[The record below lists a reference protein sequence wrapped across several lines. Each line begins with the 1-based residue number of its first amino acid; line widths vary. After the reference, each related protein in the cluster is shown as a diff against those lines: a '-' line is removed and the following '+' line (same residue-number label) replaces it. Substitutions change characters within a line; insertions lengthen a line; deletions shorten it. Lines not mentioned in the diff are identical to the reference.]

1 MTEAHKR
8 LDEAIR
14 PERTTQILGELTR
27 FQSVNPNG
35 TESAV
40 AAYVAKVMR
49 DAGCEVELQVVEPGR
64 PNVIARLKGTGGG
77 RTIILNTHMDV
88 VPAGEGWSS
97 DPFTMVQKGDRVYGR
112 GVMDAKGPLAAMM
125 AAVEAIAASGIE
137 LPGDIVL
144 AAVVDEEAASL
155 GARSLP
161 ADLRADLAVVGE
173 ATNGNLAIAH
183 RGSIR
188 PVLVAEGV
196 SAHSSTPHL
205 GVNAVSLMARTLV
218 ALEDFAE
225 QQLTERLHPLTGQST
240 LSVTIIQGGIKES
253 MIPDRC
259 EALIDRRLIP
269 GEEEAAALREI
280 EQIIAG
286 LPALDGRVQID
297 RLIPTTGVASETRP
311 DHPMVE
317 LASAAIER
325 VYGRKPELTGL
336 TANCD
341 MTHFVK
347 RGIPSVIYGPGD
359 FSVAHKVDE
368 WVALSELENATRVY
382 SSIAVEVAGSFR

>member
-1 MTEAHKR
+1 MSEGLR
-8 LDEAIR
+8 MVEPVIR
-14 PERTTQILGELTR
+14 SERVIQLLADLIG
-27 FQSVNPNG
+27 FQSVNPGG
-35 TESAV
+35 TEGDA

-49 DAGCEVELQVVEPGR
+49 KAGCEVELQEIEPGR
-64 PNVIARLKGTGGG
+64 PNVIARLKGAGGG

-97 DPFTMVQKGDRVYGR
+97 DPFTLLRKGERVYGR

-125 AAVEAIAASGIE
+125 AAVEAIAASGAH

-155 GARSLP
+155 GARNLP
-161 ADLRADLAVVGE
+161 DNLHGDLAVIGE
-173 ATNGNLAIAH
+173 ATAGNLAVAH

-188 PVLVAEGV
+188 PVLAAEGV

-205 GVNAVSLMARTLV
+205 GVNAVSLMVRTLM

-225 QQLTERLHPLTGQST
+225 QELTKRLHPLTGQST
-240 LSVTIIQGGIKES
+240 LSVTVINGGIKES

-269 GEEEAAALREI
+269 GEAEEDALQEI
-280 EQIIAG
+280 RQIIAG
-286 LPALDGRVQID
+286 LPALGGRVRID
-297 RLIPTTGVASETRP
+297 RLVPTTGVASETRP

-317 LASAAIER
+317 LAAAAIER
-325 VYGRKPELTGL
+325 VYGRRPELTGL

-359 FSVAHKVDE
+359 FSVAHTIGE
-368 WVALSELENATRVY
+368 WVTVSELENASRVY
-382 SSIAVEVAGSFR
+382 ASIAMEVAGS

>member
-1 MTEAHKR
+1 MSEDLRTVEPV
-8 LDEAIR
+8 IR
-14 PERTTQILGELTR
+14 PERTVEILADLIR
-27 FQSVNPNG
+27 FQSVNPSG
-35 TESAV
+35 TEGE
-40 AAYVAKVMR
+40 AADYVAKIMR
-49 DAGCEVELQVVEPGR
+49 EAGCEVELQEIEPGR

-77 RTIILNTHMDV
+77 KTIILNTHMDV

-97 DPFTMVQKGDRVYGR
+97 DPFTMLRKGDRVYGR

-125 AAVEAIAASGIE
+125 AAVEAIAASGAQ

-155 GARSLP
+155 GARRLP
-161 ADLRADLAVVGE
+161 DDLHGDLAVIGE
-173 ATNGNLAIAH
+173 ATDGKLAIAH

-188 PVLVAEGV
+188 PVLAAEGV

-225 QQLTERLHPLTGQST
+225 QELTKRLHPLTGQST
-240 LSVTIIQGGIKES
+240 LSVTVINGGIKES

-269 GEEEAAALREI
+269 GEAEDDALREI

-286 LPALDGRVQID
+286 LPALDGRVRID
-297 RLIPTTGVASETRP
+297 RLVPTTGVASETRP

-325 VYGRKPELTGL
+325 VYGHKPELTGL

-359 FSVAHKVDE
+359 FSVAHKIDE
-368 WVALSELENATRVY
+368 WVTLSELENATRVY
-382 SSIAVEVAGSFR
+382 ASIAVEVAGSYR